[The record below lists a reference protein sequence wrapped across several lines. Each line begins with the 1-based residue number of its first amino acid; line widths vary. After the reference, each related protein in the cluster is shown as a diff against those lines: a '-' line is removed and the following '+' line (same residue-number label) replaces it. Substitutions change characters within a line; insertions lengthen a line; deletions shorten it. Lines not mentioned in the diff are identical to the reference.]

1 MSVSMSD
8 ANTAV
13 PRHLGIILDGN
24 RRWAK
29 EQGLKTLEGH
39 QKGAEVFREIVY
51 AAFDRGVECISAF
64 VFSTENWQRTQEE
77 VSYLMGLVLRVVDK
91 YLDEFHQKG
100 IKILILGSKDGLDTK
115 VSKALTKAVE
125 KTAGNDNGTVALC
138 FNYGG
143 KQEIVDAVKSIPK
156 EKIGELTPDSFE
168 QYLYA
173 KEVPDVDLI
182 MRTSGERRTSGFM
195 LWRAAYAELQFVD
208 KYWPDFTA
216 QDLDE
221 ILNDYQKRN
230 RRFGK

>member
-1 MSVSMSD
+1 MTD
-8 ANTAV
+8 TNNAV

-51 AAFDRGVECISAF
+51 AALDRGVEFISAY

-77 VSYLMGLVLRVVDK
+77 VSYLMGLVLKVVDK

-100 IKILILGSKDGLDTK
+100 VKILILGSKEGLDSKTI
-115 VSKALTKAVE
+115 KALDQTVA
-125 KTAGNDNGTVALC
+125 KTAGNTNGTVALC

-143 KQEIVDAVKSIPK
+143 HQEIIDGIKSLPEA
-156 EKIGELTPDSFE
+156 EKADLTPVKFE
-168 QYLYA
+168 QYLYS
-173 KEVPDVDLI
+173 KEVPEVDLVL
-182 MRTSGERRTSGFM
+182 RTSGEQRTSGFM
-195 LWRAAYAELQFVD
+195 LWRAAYAELMFVD
-208 KYWPDFTA
+208 KFWPDFSV

-221 ILNDYQKRN
+221 VLAEYKSRN

>member
-1 MSVSMSD
+1 MTD
-8 ANTAV
+8 TNNAV

-51 AAFDRGVECISAF
+51 AAFDRGVDFISAY

-77 VSYLMGLVLRVVDK
+77 VSYLMGLVLKVIDK

-100 IKILILGSKDGLDTK
+100 VKILILGSKEGLDSKTI
-115 VSKALTKAVE
+115 KALDQTVA
-125 KTAGNDNGTVALC
+125 KTAGNTKGTVALC

-143 KQEIVDAVKSIPK
+143 QQEIIDAIKSLPEA
-156 EKIGELTPDSFE
+156 EKNSLTPVKFE
-168 QYLYA
+168 QYLYS
-173 KEVPDVDLI
+173 KEVPEVDLVL
-182 MRTSGERRTSGFM
+182 RTSGEQRTSGFM
-195 LWRAAYAELQFVD
+195 LWRATYAELMFVD
-208 KYWPDFTA
+208 KFWPDFSV

-221 ILNDYQKRN
+221 VLAEYKSRN